1 MIPDTVTSKLST
13 HLYVMASKDELTEF
27 WAESFGL
34 GADSYRVI
42 FADEI
47 RREYG
52 LFALYRDIE
61 AEIIEHSISV
71 LLIDLAAPM
80 FDPFFLRELKQK
92 YNLMV
97 VLVTGDDEFKF
108 SWISSS
114 YATVAD
120 LVLSTDYVSIDRY
133 RQSGVNA
140 HFFPY
145 PVYIP
150 DELPARTEEAFSYSV
165 SIVGAGKK
173 KGESESRSEFIEFLT
188 KKINVSLFLNYGTSD
203 PRYLSRDDMY
213 SVFHDSVINLNFAG
227 ICSYTKPDDPLFDR
241 IRGMKLRPFEI
252 AAVGG
257 FCMSEF
263 SISLS
268 KSFED
273 EVDIIFFRNREDLL
287 EKITYFLEHK
297 DEAKRIGNNAAQKIR
312 EQYSPEAVAKKLA
325 TKIQQSQQH
334 IGIDL
339 YGVPHIVQV
348 SRWLA
353 SSYLVLTMLN
363 SINLA
368 FKGKLNSCLRDAW
381 SCARFLKHFLGNA
394 GTSATVKVT
403 LLSFY
408 QLGKAALGKVRSVVS
423 SAA

>member
-1 MIPDTVTSKLST
+1 MIPDTVISKLSN

-34 GADSYRVI
+34 AADSYRVI

-52 LFALYRDIE
+52 LCTLYKDIE
-61 AEIIEHSISV
+61 AEIVEHSISV
-71 LLIDLAAPM
+71 LLIDLSAPIY
-80 FDPFFLRELKQK
+80 DPFVLRELKQK

-97 VLVTGDDEFKF
+97 VLVVGDDEFKF

-114 YATVAD
+114 YATLAD

-150 DELPARTEEAFSYSV
+150 DELPTRTEEGLGYGV
-165 SIVGAGKK
+165 SIVGATKK
-173 KGESESRSEFIEFLT
+173 KGESESRSELIQFLT
-188 KKINVSLFLNYGTSD
+188 NKIDISLFLNYGTSD

-213 SVFHDSVINLNFAG
+213 SVFHNSVINLNFAG
-227 ICSYTKPDDPLFDR
+227 ICSYTKPDDPLFKR

-252 AAVGG
+252 AAAGG

-273 EVDIIFFRNREDLL
+273 EVDIIFFRNRGELL

-297 DEAKRIGNNAAQKIR
+297 DEAKRIAKNAAQKIR

-325 TKIQQSQQH
+325 TRIQQSQQH

-339 YGVPHIVQV
+339 YGTPHIVQA

-353 SSYLVLTMLN
+353 SSYLVFALSN
-363 SINLA
+363 SVNLA
-368 FKGKLNSCLRDAW
+368 LKGKLGSCFHDSW
-381 SCARFLKHFLGNA
+381 SCTRFLKSFLDDA
-394 GTSATVKVT
+394 GALATLKVT
-403 LLSFY
+403 LLSLY
-408 QLGKAALGKVRSVVS
+408 QLGKVALGKVQSVVS